1 MTKDEV
7 LAVVLEAQ
15 AMSDNDKQRARDM
28 IDKLSE
34 RFPAFK
40 NHERLASAAAI
51 YGLALSKVP
60 AAVPR
65 KRTRKPKESSSPS
78 AGPSQSQ

>member
-15 AMSDNDKQRARDM
+15 AMSENDQQRARDM

-34 RFPAFK
+34 RFPVFK
-40 NHERLASAAAI
+40 SHERVAYAAAI

-60 AAVPR
+60 LAVPR
-65 KRTRKPKESSSPS
+65 KRNKKVKGSSSLS
-78 AGPSQSQ
+78 DGSQSQ